1 MVGSI
6 AFEVRTPL
14 GFNVRVTGHYW
25 ELITTAKHPA
35 MRRREQDVGRA
46 LGEPDEVRRSRKDPA
61 VYLFYW
67 LERPG
72 RWVCAVARRLD
83 GEGFLITTYLTDG
96 IKEGEQV
103 WSK

>member
-1 MVGSI
+1 MSI

-25 ELITTAKHPA
+25 ELIPTAKHPA
-35 MRRREQDVGRA
+35 VRRREQDVRRA
-46 LGEPDEVRRSRKDPA
+46 IGERDEVGHSRRDPA
-61 VYLFYW
+61 LYLFYW

-83 GEGFLITTYLTDG
+83 GDLQDSHCRRRDWNLIDM
-96 IKEGEQV
+96 V
-103 WSK
+103 V